1 MFGKLFRPTKSIID
15 CADEQ
20 VIREPEPDVP
30 DAPLRSGC
38 SFTITG
44 VLAEMAARVAG
55 LVSGLF
61 NTRHTEVCLP
71 QTYCATDEE
80 SAGGDITSIR
90 LGMGT
95 AIWRWV
101 RASTVTFT
109 VCAESFPT
117 RDKATYATGKLVEA
131 VALWKGTGVTFRL
144 VDRDCPATF
153 RLVYRQMPAS
163 RDNRTLAQSFFPN
176 ADTPESRTLFV
187 YGAAFREDNKKYM
200 ANFFAHEIGHIL
212 GLRHEFT
219 ELRKS
224 VRFGFRD
231 DASIMNYFS
240 CPGSWR
246 VQVQDIHLT
255 ALFYNYNS
263 RTYRGLPIYVVTPP
277 EFVTYLVTLSSYPYE
292 AFKLSATIF
301 S

>member
-15 CADEQ
+15 CADEP
-20 VIREPEPDVP
+20 VIEETEPDVP
-30 DAPLRSGC
+30 DAPLRGGG

-44 VLAEMAARVAG
+44 VLAKMAARLAG

-61 NTRHTEVCLP
+61 NTRHTQVCPL
-71 QTYCATDEE
+71 QAHCATEE
-80 SAGGDITSIR
+80 SAGEDISSIR

-109 VCAESFPT
+109 VCAESFPSC
-117 RDKATYATGKLVEA
+117 DKATYATGKLVEA
-131 VALWKGTGVTFRL
+131 AALWKGTGVTFRL

-187 YGAAFREDNKKYM
+187 YSAAFREDNKKYM

-219 ELRKS
+219 ERRKS

-255 ALFYNYNS
+255 ALFYNYNW

-277 EFVTYLVTLSSYPYE
+277 EFVYPSMLISPVS
-292 AFKLSATIF
+292 KG
-301 S
+301 